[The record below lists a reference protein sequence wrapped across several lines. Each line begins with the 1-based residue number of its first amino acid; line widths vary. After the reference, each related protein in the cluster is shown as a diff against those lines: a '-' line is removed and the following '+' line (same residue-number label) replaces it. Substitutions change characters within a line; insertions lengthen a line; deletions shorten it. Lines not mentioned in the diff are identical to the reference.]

1 MLWRVSADTHR
12 QRIGIMF
19 KFLPATAL
27 PGFRVGLP
35 EDVPGFNID
44 NNGLPRRGFVDSSSQ
59 GTPPMGSVWE
69 NPIGPTNWIAYKF
82 GEDSARP
89 SVSDMLA
96 AISRSKREEC
106 LDKCLHLLPSP
117 SGDLQS
123 SEFRKCYRE
132 CIGTL

>member
-1 MLWRVSADTHR
+1 
-12 QRIGIMF
+12 MF
-19 KFLPATAL
+19 NFTPRTDV

-35 EDVPGFNID
+35 DDVPGFNID
-44 NNGLPRRGFVDSSSQ
+44 NNGLPRRGFARSSN
-59 GTPPMGSVWE
+59 PDIRLMGSVWE
-69 NPIGPTNWIAYKF
+69 NPIGPTNWIAYKY
-82 GEDSARP
+82 GQDAERP
-89 SVSDMLA
+89 SPLDMFA

>member
-1 MLWRVSADTHR
+1 
-12 QRIGIMF
+12 MF
-19 KFLPATAL
+19 GLRTTAV
-27 PGFRVGLP
+27 PGFRVGLA

-44 NNGLPRRGFVDSSSQ
+44 DNGLPRRGLAGSSSQ
-59 GTPPMGSVWE
+59 GTPLIGSVWE
-69 NPIGPTNWIAYKF
+69 NQIGPANWIAYIF
-82 GEDSARP
+82 GQESARP
-89 SVSDMLA
+89 SASDMLA

-117 SGDLQS
+117 SGDLQA

>member
-1 MLWRVSADTHR
+1 MSADTHR

-19 KFLPATAL
+19 KFLPTTAL

-44 NNGLPRRGFVDSSSQ
+44 NNGLPRLGFVGSS
-59 GTPPMGSVWE
+59 GPDTPPMGSVWE

-82 GEDSARP
+82 GQDPARP
-89 SVSDMLA
+89 SASDMLA

-117 SGDLQS
+117 SGDLQA

>member
-1 MLWRVSADTHR
+1 MSADTHR

-19 KFLPATAL
+19 TLLPTTAL

-35 EDVPGFNID
+35 EDGPGFNID
-44 NNGLPRRGFVDSSSQ
+44 NNGLPRRGFVDSSGR
-59 GTPPMGSVWE
+59 GTRLMESVWE
-69 NPIGPTNWIAYKF
+69 NPIGPTNWMAYKF
-82 GEDSARP
+82 GQDAAQPSAP
-89 SVSDMLA
+89 DMLA

-117 SGDLQS
+117 SGDLQA